1 MDIRTKAK
9 EGLNRFE
16 KVLDKLPGF
25 KGYFDR
31 ELRRDSDKLQRE
43 FIAGKLETAKSEMNE
58 IIRNETRK
66 KDLSLLTDFDI
77 LLKDIEK
84 IISGI
89 KYSDRG
95 YSGFFDLIKIK
106 EDTLDKIYEA
116 DIALLETIEVFS
128 KETRLY
134 LEDSIDHKKIQS
146 LVKKLKDI
154 EKELKIRDEIL
165 IGFDKG

>member
-9 EGLNRFE
+9 EGLNWFE

-128 KETRLY
+128 KETHLY

-146 LVKKLKDI
+146 LMKNLKNI

-165 IGFDKG
+165 IGFDKD